1 MLHPISLCASIGSSL
16 LGVLG
21 GGIGI
26 TQRIVAQLSTS
37 TLALY
42 DRLSYRRRRTNSG
55 ASSSTSIL
63 PLSSSPSSSSPVARG
78 FNQNP
83 KQYKAL
89 RLLQLCWNIIW
100 IGIRFTIV
108 TICWQLILRRIIRR
122 AIPYQILITRR
133 EYHLPHGNTAETTSG
148 HWCCRRMTPSMSV
161 TTLFVFMAAIVIMM
175 VLLLAPQSSFFLRHF
190 QAATSYLSDYLS
202 IMVSTLCTIGM
213 IIASILNGFGCAS
226 LPHAN
231 LVGILLQPTPKEVI
245 CKMELELDYA
255 TKTLDETKQ
264 CWLLLVDDNNHDD
277 NAKSKSNQQQQQQ
290 LHDKYIFLTNLVE
303 DMNDD
308 IHEMKS
314 SNVLA
319 MQARTILSY
328 SSCTCLACLDVLLV
342 FLLLIGAES

>member
-1 MLHPISLCASIGSSL
+1 
-16 LGVLG
+16 
-21 GGIGI
+21 
-26 TQRIVAQLSTS
+26 
-37 TLALY
+37 
-42 DRLSYRRRRTNSG
+42 
-55 ASSSTSIL
+55 
-63 PLSSSPSSSSPVARG
+63 
-78 FNQNP
+78 
-83 KQYKAL
+83 
-89 RLLQLCWNIIW
+89 
-100 IGIRFTIV
+100 
-108 TICWQLILRRIIRR
+108 
-122 AIPYQILITRR
+122 
-133 EYHLPHGNTAETTSG
+133 
-148 HWCCRRMTPSMSV
+148 MTPSMSV

-342 FLLLIGAES
+342 FHLLIGAES